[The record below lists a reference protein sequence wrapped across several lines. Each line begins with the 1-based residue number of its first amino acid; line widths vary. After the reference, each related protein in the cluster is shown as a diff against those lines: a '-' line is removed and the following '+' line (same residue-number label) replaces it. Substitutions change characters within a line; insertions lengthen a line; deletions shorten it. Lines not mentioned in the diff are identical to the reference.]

1 MNTHTLDIIDTAYE
15 GYGVG
20 KISGKT
26 VFVPFTV
33 QGDNVTINIIEEKKK
48 YAFGRLLKINR
59 YSEHRSEKYCPYIG
73 KCGGC
78 LFGHIKHSSQIKI
91 KEKIVKNAFRKRED
105 FKIDGIFS
113 KEPLH
118 YRFRISIKIKNG
130 EIGFLK
136 PKSHE
141 IIPTEVC
148 PVIKP
153 SLMDKVNSLKK
164 YLEKNSQGSIYII
177 ENEENKAL
185 LKTDCNFNDG
195 SRKQLLKIFDGI
207 LTPNGL
213 VGSKSIPVKSAFGTF
228 YTGFHSFSQSNR
240 FLLNDFQGI
249 VADMIPRKSQLLELY
264 AGSGFLTL
272 AAASK
277 AKEIHA
283 YEMSGESVALA
294 NKANLPNAYFQREDV
309 DRNISKISASFDTML
324 VNPGRKGMGKNVLDF
339 IKQKKPEN
347 LIYVS
352 CNPMTMSRDIWEI
365 GEHYR
370 IEKFFILDMFP
381 GTFHMECIATLNNTP
396 HPHFVSVNN

>member
-33 QGDNVTINIIEEKKK
+33 QGDNVTVNIIEEKKK
-48 YAFGRLLKINR
+48 YSFGNLLKINR
-59 YSEHRSEKYCPYIG
+59 YSQHRGEKYCPYIG

-91 KEKIVKNAFRKRED
+91 KEKIVKNAFRKCND
-105 FKIDGIFS
+105 FEIDSTLS
-113 KEPLH
+113 KDPLN
-118 YRFRISIKIKNG
+118 YRFRINIKVKNG

-141 IIPTEVC
+141 IIPVEVC
-148 PVIKP
+148 PVMKP
-153 SLMDKVNSLKK
+153 SLMDKVNALKK
-164 YLEKNSQGSIYII
+164 CLERNNQGSIYII
-177 ENEENKAL
+177 ENEEDRAL
-185 LKTDCNFNDG
+185 LRTDCNFNAS
-195 SRKQLLKIFDGI
+195 SREKLLNIFEGI
-207 LTPNGL
+207 LTPAGAK
-213 VGSKSIPVKSAFGTF
+213 GAESIPVKTAFGVF

-240 FLLNDFQGI
+240 FLINDFQRI
-249 VADMIPRKSQLLELY
+249 VEDMIPDKSQLLELY

-272 AAASK
+272 PATKK

-283 YEMSGESVALA
+283 YEISGESVSLA
-294 NKANLPNAYFQREDV
+294 KKANIPNVYFQKEDV
-309 DRNISKISASFDTML
+309 DRNIFKISSPFDTML
-324 VNPGRKGMGKNVLDF
+324 INPGRKGMGKNVTEF
-339 IKQKKPEN
+339 IKHKKPEN

-352 CNPMTMSRDIWEI
+352 CNPMTMSRDIKRI
-365 GEHYR
+365 GEDYN

-381 GTFHMECIATLNNTP
+381 GTFHMECIATLAKNG
-396 HPHFVSVNN
+396 VIL